1 MYEYVKG
8 NQCLISK
15 ENCPFVYWCDKI
27 HAYKPSSSMPENC
40 KIKEKLQIPKGYS
53 KVRFERKGYLYVD
66 VNDQTIQ
73 IKNPFDDIPLYVK
86 VTKSKDGN
94 WRIRK

>member
-1 MYEYVKG
+1 MCEYVKE
-8 NQCLISK
+8 NQCLITK
-15 ENCPFVYWCDKI
+15 EVCPFVYWCDKI
-27 HAYKPSSSMPENC
+27 HSYKLSPSMPENC
-40 KIKEKLQIPKGYS
+40 KIKSKLQIPKGYS